1 MSKYTD
7 FVKANYSK
15 VKKLPNKERFKELSK
30 MWAEHKKK
38 MVKKDDKP
46 KKVKK
51 EKKVKK
57 RKKVKKEEKKKD

>member
-15 VKKLPNKERFKELSK
+15 VKKLPNKERFKELGK

-38 MVKKDDKP
+38 MVKDDKP

-57 RKKVKKEEKKKD
+57 PKKVKKDQKKKP